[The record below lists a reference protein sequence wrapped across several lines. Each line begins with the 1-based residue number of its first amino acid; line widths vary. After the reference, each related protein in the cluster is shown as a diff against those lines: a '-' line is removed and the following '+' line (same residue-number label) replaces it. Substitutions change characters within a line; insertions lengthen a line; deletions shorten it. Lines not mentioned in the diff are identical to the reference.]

1 MSEDIAQPAARTLG
15 AERTTGFLGRQ
26 WPWLVALAVAL
37 LVPWLS
43 YDWATG
49 RHSGFMVSML
59 SQMGIMIIFA
69 LSYNMQMGQTGL
81 LSFGHAVFLGLG
93 GYVTAHTLNAVKAG
107 SLWLPLEVT
116 PLAGGLGGL
125 LFAILFGYFATKQ
138 RATAFAMITLGIGE
152 LVTSCALMF
161 QTFFGGEGGVSTNR
175 MIGRSLFGVGYAQ
188 PLQVYYLIVAWTAV
202 AVALMLLLTR
212 TPLGRMANACRDN
225 FERAQFV
232 GYDPRMVRFV
242 QFSLSGFFAG
252 IAGALYTLTYE
263 IVTYDTVGGAMSAN
277 ALLMTYIGGVG
288 AFAGPVIG
296 AVLIVLLQSWVSL
309 LSNSWLVY
317 AGVLF
322 IMMVTFAPADLARGP
337 PRAPGRPLRPPGR
350 SLAPGGPRLRAGDRA
365 LLVPHHRGRPG
376 QEPDAL
382 RRHREPPQRHAVD
395 RGGAAPGRRRPLAAR
410 GDAPHRRGLGRGH
423 RGDQGDGEAGVSAT
437 GTAPG
442 LRMTDV
448 HKSFGPTA
456 VIMGVSLDVARGS
469 RHAIIGPNGAGK
481 TTLFNLIS
489 GRFPVSSGTIEL
501 GGQRIDGLEP
511 HEINRRGLSRSFQV
525 TSIFARMTVFENIRC
540 GLLWSL
546 GYRYSF
552 WHLLGGERTLND
564 AAMRLLA
571 DVNLESRRDVPAGL
585 LTYAEQ
591 RALEIG
597 ITIAGGADTILLDEP
612 TAGMSRSEA
621 DHAVALIRRVTA
633 GKTLVMVEHD
643 MSVVFDVADVVTV
656 LVYGQ
661 VIASGPPAEIRASRA
676 VQEAYL
682 GVPAELA

>member
-1 MSEDIAQPAARTLG
+1 MSKPIAQPAARELG
-15 AERTTGFLGRQ
+15 AER
-26 WPWLVALAVAL
+26 
-37 LVPWLS
+37 S

-107 SLWLPLEVT
+107 SLWLPLEIT

-125 LFAILFGYFATKQ
+125 VFAILFGYFATKQ

-322 IMMVTFAPADLARGP
+322 MIW
-337 PRAPGRPLRPPGR
+337 
-350 SLAPGGPRLRAGDRA
+350 RAGRLGRLAGPYARLIVPSLLVAVGFVLVVELCSFLTIGAAQGKSLTLSGITVNPRSATPWIAAA
-365 LLVPHHRGRPG
+365 LLLAGGGLWMRVEARRIGAVWG
-376 QEPDAL
+376 AL
-382 RRHREPPQRHAVD
+382 TEEIKAM
-395 RGGAAPGRRRPLAAR
+395 GRRA
-410 GDAPHRRGLGRGH
+410 
-423 RGDQGDGEAGVSAT
+423 
-437 GTAPG
+437 
-442 LRMTDV
+442 
-448 HKSFGPTA
+448 
-456 VIMGVSLDVARGS
+456 
-469 RHAIIGPNGAGK
+469 
-481 TTLFNLIS
+481 
-489 GRFPVSSGTIEL
+489 
-501 GGQRIDGLEP
+501 
-511 HEINRRGLSRSFQV
+511 
-525 TSIFARMTVFENIRC
+525 
-540 GLLWSL
+540 
-546 GYRYSF
+546 
-552 WHLLGGERTLND
+552 
-564 AAMRLLA
+564 
-571 DVNLESRRDVPAGL
+571 
-585 LTYAEQ
+585 
-591 RALEIG
+591 
-597 ITIAGGADTILLDEP
+597 
-612 TAGMSRSEA
+612 
-621 DHAVALIRRVTA
+621 
-633 GKTLVMVEHD
+633 
-643 MSVVFDVADVVTV
+643 
-656 LVYGQ
+656 
-661 VIASGPPAEIRASRA
+661 
-676 VQEAYL
+676 
-682 GVPAELA
+682 